1 MGLLDNAKDMLS
13 SATSNINNNYEK
25 GSDGF
30 SGQNDSDRSG
40 GRNQSSG
47 GNLNT
52 DDSRYAKGG
61 GGYDQSA
68 NDYNNSSSGGV
79 GSRYDSNNNDNV
91 GSGAGCKFELNPKE
105 RYDESPLRK
114 SFLILLFAIFKDD
127 QGRDNQRGSQS
138 DSYGDSDFHQARSST
153 GFSGEGN
160 NGPSDDFGA
169 RGGVSAGGVGDSRDC
184 ESNAYF
190 ASSYIH
196 SKGKN

>member
-68 NDYNNSSSGGV
+68 NDYNNSSSGGWDLATIV
-79 GSRYDSNNNDNV
+79 ITTTMLGVEPGMIKDVTISV
-91 GSGAGCKFELNPKE
+91 ALNP
-105 RYDESPLRK
+105 
-114 SFLILLFAIFKDD
+114 IAM
-127 QGRDNQRGSQS
+127 
-138 DSYGDSDFHQARSST
+138 
-153 GFSGEGN
+153 
-160 NGPSDDFGA
+160 
-169 RGGVSAGGVGDSRDC
+169 
-184 ESNAYF
+184 
-190 ASSYIH
+190 
-196 SKGKN
+196 